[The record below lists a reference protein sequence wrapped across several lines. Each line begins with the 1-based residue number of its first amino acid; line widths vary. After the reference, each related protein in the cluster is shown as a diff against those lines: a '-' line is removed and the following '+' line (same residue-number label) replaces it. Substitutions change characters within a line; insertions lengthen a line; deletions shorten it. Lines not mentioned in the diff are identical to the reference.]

1 MKSRRLAIPY
11 VIWMAL
17 FVIVPLIL
25 VVIYAFTSKDGGFT
39 LENFAGMGTYAKVFQ
54 QSFLLAFIAT
64 VICILIGY
72 PLAYIMA
79 REGPRFRK
87 IAVIL
92 IMLPMWMNFL
102 LRTYAWMSLLE
113 NTGIINRLLSALGV
127 FNLINALFGTELT
140 YFPMINTQ
148 GAVVLG
154 MVYNYLPF
162 MILPIFSVIE
172 KIDPMVIEAAQDLG
186 AGSATVFRRII
197 VPLSVPGVISGIM
210 MVFIPSVSTFVIS
223 QLLGGGMTMMLGDLI
238 QTQFLGNAY
247 NPYLGSA
254 ISLVMMVIVLI
265 AMAIMNRF
273 GDGEEGAVMF

>member
-1 MKSRRLAIPY
+1 MKRKSLAIPY

-17 FVIVPLIL
+17 FVVVPLIL
-25 VVIYAFTSKDGGFT
+25 VVIYAFTSKSGGFT
-39 LENFAGMGTYAKVFQ
+39 LENFTGMGTYAKVFQ
-54 QSFLLAFIAT
+54 QSFLLAILAT
-64 VICILIGY
+64 LICFVLGY
-72 PLAYIMA
+72 PLACFLA
-79 REGPRFRK
+79 REGAGFRK
-87 IAVIL
+87 IAIIL

-113 NTGIINRLLSALGV
+113 NTGIINSLLSALGV
-127 FNLINALFGTELT
+127 FKVINAIFGTNLS
-140 YFPMINTQ
+140 YFPMINTS

-162 MILPIFSVIE
+162 MILPIYSVIE
-172 KIDPMVIEAAQDLG
+172 KIDTRIIEAAQDLG
-186 AGSATVFRRII
+186 ANSATVFRRII
-197 VPLSVPGVISGIM
+197 FPLSVPGVISGIT

-265 AMAIMNRF
+265 SMAIMNRF

>member
-39 LENFAGMGTYAKVFQ
+39 LENFTGMGTYAKVFQ
-54 QSFLLAFIAT
+54 QSFLLAVIAT

-127 FNLINALFGTELT
+127 FRLINALFGTELT

-210 MVFIPSVSTFVIS
+210 LVFIPSVSTFVIS

>member
-1 MKSRRLAIPY
+1 MKSKRLAIPY
-11 VIWMAL
+11 VIWMAI
-17 FVIVPLIL
+17 FVVVPLIL
-25 VVIYAFTSKDGGFT
+25 VVIYAFTSKSGGFT
-39 LENFAGMGTYAKVFQ
+39 LDNFTGMGTYAK
-54 QSFLLAFIAT
+54 SFLLAIVAT
-64 VICILIGY
+64 VICLIIGY
-72 PLAYIMA
+72 PLAYWLSK
-79 REGPRFRK
+79 EGERFRK
-87 IAVIL
+87 VAMLL

-113 NTGIINRLLSALGV
+113 NTGIINSVLGALGV
-127 FNLINALFGTELT
+127 FKLINSVFGTDIS
-140 YFPMINTQ
+140 YFPMINTS

-162 MILPIFSVIE
+162 MILPIYSVIE
-172 KIDPMVIEAAQDLG
+172 KIDYRVIEAAQDLG
-186 AGSATVFRRII
+186 AKPSLVFRRVIF
-197 VPLSVPGVISGIM
+197 PLSMPGVISGIT

-265 AMAIMNRF
+265 SMAIMNRF

>member
-1 MKSRRLAIPY
+1 MKRKRLVIPY
-11 VIWMAL
+11 VIWMAI
-17 FVIVPLIL
+17 FVVAPLIL
-25 VVIYAFTSKDGGFT
+25 VVIYAFTSKAGGFT
-39 LENFAGMGTYAKVFQ
+39 LENFRGMGTYAKVFG
-54 QSFLLAFIAT
+54 QSFLLAIVAT
-64 VICILIGY
+64 VICLLVGY
-72 PLAYIMA
+72 PLAYWMS
-79 REGPRFRK
+79 REGERFRK
-87 IAVIL
+87 VAMLL

-113 NTGIINRLLSALGV
+113 NTGILNSLLNALGV
-127 FNLINALFGTELT
+127 FRLINAVFGTDLS
-140 YFPMINTQ
+140 YFPMINTS

-172 KIDPMVIEAAQDLG
+172 KIDLRVIEAAQDLG
-186 AGSATVFRRII
+186 ANTATVFRRVIF
-197 VPLSVPGVISGIM
+197 PLSMPGVISGIT

-265 AMAIMNRF
+265 SMAIMNRF